1 VREQE
6 VFTGGEV
13 CDWGPDEN
21 AHALEDLEK
30 WFFGETA
37 LVS

>member
-6 VFTGGEV
+6 VVTGGNKL
-13 CDWGPDEN
+13 GPDEN

-30 WFFGETA
+30 WFFGKAA